1 MGIAKVQN
9 YVNYH
14 GVKQSFPIINM
25 ALKSACWVPGML
37 SAGHQHKYMPE
48 RFAAFAIGE
57 VNNLIIVKY

>member
-1 MGIAKVQN
+1 
-9 YVNYH
+9 
-14 GVKQSFPIINM
+14 
-25 ALKSACWVPGML
+25 ML